1 MEALAT
7 QPCAAPIRTF
17 EPSLGDGGRAVAVDN
32 AREPERCT
40 WSGLESLRSDVRA
53 AVARRCRSRRV
64 EIEDVVQE
72 ALLRAAR
79 YRHKLIDPERLR
91 AWVIRI
97 GLNVLRDQMR
107 RDLRLPRVEKG
118 DDVFDLL
125 EGREEIPGDPPE
137 DDALEAEGEI
147 FERCTVMRHL
157 DRAFEELPRSDRRVL
172 TAYYERGDVSRR
184 ASCVRETGAE
194 LFKVRV
200 HRARGRLER
209 ALRKRL
215 SLGPRVRTRA
225 SPAADSSLQN
235 VRSAMCAPVRP
246 SELQSGPAAG
256 ITT

>member
-1 MEALAT
+1 VEALAPRPST
-7 QPCAAPIRTF
+7 APIHTF
-17 EPSLGDGGRAVAVDN
+17 EPSYLEPGHGIALEAGRDADLY
-32 AREPERCT
+32 T
-40 WSGLESLRSDVRA
+40 WTGLESLRSDVRA

-79 YRHKLIDPERLR
+79 YRHKLNDPERLR

-107 RDLRLPRVEKG
+107 RDLRIPRVEKG

-137 DDALEAEGEI
+137 DDALVAEGAI

-157 DRAFEELPRSDRRVL
+157 DRAFEELPRGDRRVL
-172 TAYYERGDVSRR
+172 TAYYERDEGSRR
-184 ASCVRETGAE
+184 ASCVREAGAE
-194 LFKVRV
+194 LFKMRV

-215 SLGPRVRTRA
+215 CLNPRVRSRA
-225 SPAADSSLQN
+225 SRVDDSAQQI
-235 VRSAMCAPVRP
+235 VRSATCAPARRT
-246 SELQSGPAAG
+246 ELQSGQAAG
-256 ITT
+256 IPT